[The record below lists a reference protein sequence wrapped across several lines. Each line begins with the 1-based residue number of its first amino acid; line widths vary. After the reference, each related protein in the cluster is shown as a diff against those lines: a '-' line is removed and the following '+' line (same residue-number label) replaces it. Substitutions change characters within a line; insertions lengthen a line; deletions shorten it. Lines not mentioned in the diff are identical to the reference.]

1 MGKQRPRIARRGN
14 FSRAYTPNKTLQWES
29 AVATLIRSSWASK
42 EVIDKP
48 CRVEIRAYRKRT
60 QFMNAKKRHDVELCG
75 TKPDIDNIA
84 KICLDA
90 AVRSGVLKDDNIVCE
105 LLVFKR
111 WAPPSMDGFVELS
124 ISAPQSAV

>member
-1 MGKQRPRIARRGN
+1 M
-14 FSRAYTPNKTLQWES
+14 
-29 AVATLIRSSWASK
+29 IRSSWASR
-42 EVIDKP
+42 EIIDEP
-48 CRVEIRAYRKRT
+48 CRVEIWAYRKRT

-105 LLVFKR
+105 LIVFKR
-111 WAPPSMDGFVELS
+111 WAPPSMDGFVEIS
-124 ISAPQSAV
+124 ISAPQSAI